1 MCLISIELQLIN
13 DLERECPPE
22 TPGRRTKIA
31 LARLLFIQGFFLFLK
46 GKVLLEN
53 VASVAAAAA
62 AGIPNPPLLRCIP
75 LVTLL
80 TILGAQQLG
89 GQVDGIR
96 KKPEAKRRFDC
107 YCIRVSR
114 HTHKVLKKGH
124 SRHVSVQV
132 EKKERN
138 EIEFCYCLV
147 FFSVATV
154 SEKEKSLPQSRSQRP
169 EGTTL
174 VISVAKEMNW
184 GRGHLATVET
194 ARHTGGAEIETTS
207 RLLLPLAR
215 LATRVIWWR
224 YIYKK
229 KTSPV
234 SYSAN
239 RCPFQQLDWSSLM
252 TAWKGVPG
260 WAQTAS
266 GRLE

>member
-147 FFSVATV
+147 FFRLQQFRKKRRV
-154 SEKEKSLPQSRSQRP
+154 SHSLVLNDLKERHSLFLSPKRWIGDGAIWRRSRQP
-169 EGTTL
+169 DTL
-174 VISVAKEMNW
+174 
-184 GRGHLATVET
+184 
-194 ARHTGGAEIETTS
+194 AE
-207 RLLLPLAR
+207 P
-215 LATRVIWWR
+215 
-224 YIYKK
+224 K
-229 KTSPV
+229 
-234 SYSAN
+234 
-239 RCPFQQLDWSSLM
+239 
-252 TAWKGVPG
+252 
-260 WAQTAS
+260 
-266 GRLE
+266 

>member
-1 MCLISIELQLIN
+1 MRVFCLFK
-13 DLERECPPE
+13 D
-22 TPGRRTKIA
+22 
-31 LARLLFIQGFFLFLK
+31 FFLFLK

-215 LATRVIWWR
+215 LATRVI
-224 YIYKK
+224 
-229 KTSPV
+229 
-234 SYSAN
+234 
-239 RCPFQQLDWSSLM
+239 
-252 TAWKGVPG
+252 
-260 WAQTAS
+260 
-266 GRLE
+266 